1 MTHLPQYQGDAGSAY
16 GDCSDGA
23 DNEMIVPHN
32 DFSAGDLDED
42 YDKKP
47 AAKSIG
53 GAFSPKREAL
63 LILRRFLTQQATLT
77 SPSVFSNTLLGQGR

>member
-1 MTHLPQYQGDAGSAY
+1 MFPLLGNSKEYAMTHLPQFQGDAGSAY
-16 GDCSDGA
+16 GDCADGA
-23 DNEMIVPHN
+23 DNEMIVQHN
-32 DFSAGDLDED
+32 DFSAGNSGED

-63 LILRRFLTQQATLT
+63 LIL
-77 SPSVFSNTLLGQGR
+77 